1 MFINSFLTRFKVEFD
16 LHKVYEVKDLLGKGG
31 HGEVYSGVR
40 RKDGK
45 KVAIKRIKKRNSEK
59 RKRRKLPSEVSI
71 LQQLQD
77 VPGVVPLLDYHQSEG
92 SHYIVMERFACQD
105 MFDFISEHP
114 SGVAENVAREMFKQI
129 VETVQHCRKKGFVHG
144 DIKDENMLI
153 NTETKEIK
161 LIDFGSSDHWSE
173 EVLTRFGGTRD
184 YAPPEWFSAGKI
196 TAEGLTVWSL
206 GILLYS
212 FLCGDIPFQTDLH
225 IRQEKI
231 TLPPTISQA
240 AASLVQRCLEKNPGK
255 RITLTDLSR
264 DSWLLE
270 NGDMDRYTDRYFV
283 TKPVFV

>member
-1 MFINSFLTRFKVEFD
+1 MFINSFLALRSRFKVEFD
-16 LHKVYEVKDLLGKGG
+16 LHKVYEVKHSLGKGG
-31 HGEVYSGVR
+31 HGEVYSAVR

-45 KVAIKRIKKRNSEK
+45 KVAIKRIKKRNCEK
-59 RKRRKLPSEVSI
+59 RRRKKLPSEVSI

-92 SHYIVMERFACQD
+92 SHYIVMERFPCKD

-114 SGVAENVAREMFKQI
+114 SGVGENVARDMFKQI

-153 NTETKEIK
+153 NTETKEIN
-161 LIDFGSSDHWSE
+161 LIDFGSSDQWSE

-184 YAPPEWFSAGKI
+184 YAPPEWFLAGKV

-212 FLCGDIPFQTDLH
+212 LFCGDIPFQTDLH
-225 IRQEKI
+225 IRQE
-231 TLPPTISQA
+231 TTISQA
-240 AASLVQRCLEKNPGK
+240 AASLVQRCLEKNPDK
-255 RITLTDLSR
+255 RITLTDLSTHT
-264 DSWLLE
+264 WLV
-270 NGDMDRYTDRYFV
+270 DTDRYFV
-283 TKPVFV
+283 TQPVFV

>member
-1 MFINSFLTRFKVEFD
+1 MFINSFLALRSRFKVEFD
-16 LHKVYEVKDLLGKGG
+16 LHKVYEVKHSLGKGG
-31 HGEVYSGVR
+31 HGEVYSAVR

-45 KVAIKRIKKRNSEK
+45 KVAIKRIKKRNCEK
-59 RKRRKLPSEVSI
+59 RRRKKLPSEVSI

-92 SHYIVMERFACQD
+92 SHYIVMERFPCKD

-114 SGVAENVAREMFKQI
+114 SGVGENVARDMFKQI

-153 NTETKEIK
+153 NTETKEIN

-184 YAPPEWFSAGKI
+184 YAPPEWFLAGKV

-212 FLCGDIPFQTDLH
+212 LLCGDTPFQTDLH

-231 TLPPTISQA
+231 SLPPTISQA
-240 AASLVQRCLEKNPGK
+240 AAGLVQRCLEKNPDK
-255 RITLTDLSR
+255 RITLTDLSTHT
-264 DSWLLE
+264 WLV
-270 NGDMDRYTDRYFV
+270 DTDRYFV
-283 TKPVFV
+283 TQPVFV

>member
-1 MFINSFLTRFKVEFD
+1 MFINSFLALRSRFKVEFD
-16 LHKVYEVKDLLGKGG
+16 LHKVYEVKHSLGKGG
-31 HGEVYSGVR
+31 HGEVYSAVR

-45 KVAIKRIKKRNSEK
+45 KVAIKRIKKRNCEK
-59 RKRRKLPSEVSI
+59 RRRKKLPSEVSI

-92 SHYIVMERFACQD
+92 SHYIVMERFPCKD

-114 SGVAENVAREMFKQI
+114 SGVGENVARDMFKQI
-129 VETVQHCRKKGFVHG
+129 VEIVQHCRKKGFVHG

-153 NTETKEIK
+153 NTETKEIN
-161 LIDFGSSDHWSE
+161 LIDFGSSDQWSE

-184 YAPPEWFSAGKI
+184 YAPPEWLLAGKV

-212 FLCGDIPFQTDLH
+212 LLCGDIPFQTDLH

-231 TLPPTISQA
+231 SLPPPISQA
-240 AASLVQRCLEKNPGK
+240 AASLVQRCLEKNPDK
-255 RITLTDLSR
+255 RITLTDLSTHT
-264 DSWLLE
+264 WLV
-270 NGDMDRYTDRYFV
+270 DTDRYFV
-283 TKPVFV
+283 TQPVFV